1 MPARQERKRTG
12 SHMALNGAQIRQ
24 LRSMANGL
32 NPAVTVGK
40 SNVDDGVVARAVES
54 LEAHELVKCSVLGA
68 CELDVKEA
76 ARQLAMRT
84 NADLVQVIGRK
95 FVLYRA
101 SHRRDIEQIELV

>member
-1 MPARQERKRTG
+1 
-12 SHMALNGAQIRQ
+12 MALNGAQIRQ

-32 NPAVTVGK
+32 QPSVTVGK
-40 SNVDDGVVARAVES
+40 GNVDNGVVARAVEA

-68 CELDVKEA
+68 CELDTKEA

-95 FVLYRA
+95 FVLYRPT
-101 SHRRDIEQIELV
+101 HRRDVERIELV